1 MKILIDEQ
9 TPVQFTASIAAG
21 IGPAH
26 EVVHVHDLGWSGTK
40 DVELLKRAGSKG
52 FDLIITND
60 RDQVNDPAESR
71 AIRRSGI
78 HHLLYPRMGGKGL
91 SGFTLTLAAL
101 LAALPAVLAAI
112 TDSDNQLFIRVKKI
126 SPRPVDRIHIRDLVR
141 NPLPYAGR

>member
-9 TPVQFTASIAAG
+9 TPVQFSASIAAG
-21 IGPAH
+21 LGPAY

-40 DVELLKRAGSKG
+40 DVELLKRAESKG

-60 RDQVNDPAESR
+60 RDQINDPAESR

-78 HHLLYPRMGGKGL
+78 HHLLYPRFGGKGF

-112 TDSDNQLFIRVKKI
+112 ADSDNQLFIKVRKI
-126 SPRPVDRIHIRDLVR
+126 SPQAADRIHIRDLVR